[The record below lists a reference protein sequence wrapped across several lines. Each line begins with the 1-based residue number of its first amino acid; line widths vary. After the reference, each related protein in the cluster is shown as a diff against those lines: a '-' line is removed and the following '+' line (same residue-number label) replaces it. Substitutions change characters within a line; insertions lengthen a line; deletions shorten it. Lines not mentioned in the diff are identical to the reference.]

1 MGVSMFNVGKKYDV
15 FISYR
20 REGGEWIA
28 RSLYYYLDRRGLRCF
43 LDHYDIPNGHFDD
56 AVRGSIR
63 DSDYFFSVIAE
74 GALPV
79 RGDGDWFAWEWDCAK
94 ELRADDHIIPLVVGD
109 PCDAATLDAFTGT
122 VNRYPMDA
130 GAKFERDVDDVIKR
144 CDSLKEKI
152 EKLARRGEAA
162 RTKAEKKF
170 RTRSEKRLRKMSSMG
185 ITLYDPKCKCVR
197 DELVA
202 DALQRGLTQLQAK
215 DVLEEIDKVLDDERI
230 GEDGLPRIQ
239 RSCVSC
245 VWWQRF
251 LAHVL
256 FTMLHGLSTEGCR
269 WSAVRRL
276 MRSRR
281 WLCAGWVGYG
291 RRSPISATAHSRN
304 CPGACVDVR
313 RFRRDEDARQ

>member
-1 MGVSMFNVGKKYDV
+1 MFNVGKKYDV

-56 AVRGSIR
+56 AVRESIG
-63 DSDYFFSVIAE
+63 DSDYFFSVVAE
-74 GALPV
+74 GTLPV
-79 RGDGDWFAWEWDCAK
+79 RGDGDWFAWEWDCAR
-94 ELRADDHIIPLVVGD
+94 ELKADDHIIPLVVGD

-202 DALQRGLTQLQAK
+202 DAQQRGLTQLQAK
-215 DVLEEIDKVLDDERI
+215 DVLEEIDKALDDEKNRRRWFAAHPKVMCLMRLVAAI
-230 GEDGLPRIQ
+230 FVACLVYNAAWFVYGRLPLERRAKVDEVTQ
-239 RSCVSC
+239 V
-245 VWWQRF
+245 
-251 LAHVL
+251 
-256 FTMLHGLSTEGCR
+256 
-269 WSAVRRL
+269 AVRGL
-276 MRSRR
+276 GWLWEKIAYICDGTLKELSRSLR
-281 WLCAGWVGYG
+281 
-291 RRSPISATAHSRN
+291 
-304 CPGACVDVR
+304 
-313 RFRRDEDARQ
+313 